1 LCTPRDR
8 PRAGRSE
15 LGVDEI
21 ERRAVAIEGAAF
33 HAPPRDF
40 ADLSTARL
48 LEWIYGRRV
57 PPQFRRFLPL
67 ILIAFFAF
75 LLVPNL
81 LHRSHKS
88 GLSDSERATRTIE
101 AMKLIEAG
109 EQSYKAVHGRFTQ
122 HLADLLP
129 ANSKLAGDL
138 AVGLDVRLDVST
150 NGQSFLAQVASTV
163 LSLVRAHSGATLSAQ
178 SCVVLKSSSGVNC
191 PPPGR

>member
-1 LCTPRDR
+1 MRL
-8 PRAGRSE
+8 
-15 LGVDEI
+15 LG
-21 ERRAVAIEGAAF
+21 
-33 HAPPRDF
+33 DF

-67 ILIAFFAF
+67 ILIAVFAF

-81 LHRSHKS
+81 FHRSPKS

-129 ANSKLAGDL
+129 ANSRLASDL

-163 LSLVRAHSGATLSAQ
+163 LSLVRAHSGATPGAQ